1 MSKKLLAAAIAAAL
15 APAAVMAEASNVT
28 IYGRIDYGFMSRGGD
43 NGGTAPAATT
53 AAGSGSQAG
62 RSGRLNDFEDG
73 IAGGNRI
80 GFRGN
85 EDLGNGLKAIFEI
98 EFGFN
103 GDTNGVAGT
112 FNRHSWVGLEGAFG
126 TVLGGRVDGARYSF
140 VGQYDP
146 FKNQTVGNA
155 GSLFGVTS
163 GLGQADRA
171 DNAIVY
177 ITPELAPGLKFLA
190 AYTTSLLTEAGS
202 GFGTNLR
209 NNRFNATT
217 VGAGAD
223 VEAGDTP
230 LYAIAALYNNGPL
243 SLTLDYENLTLKN
256 GRLGLGPN
264 TAGARGG
271 SDIEFDLWVFG
282 ASYDFGVAK
291 LHAYY
296 ENTKGD
302 DAAARTVSDGSG
314 WLIGVSAPVTSAITL
329 KASYVDARD
338 KRDIDGNGRD
348 DSDCSKWAF
357 GGEYAFSKRTM
368 AYATYAKLNNDR
380 NGVCAISKN
389 ATGGS
394 GLASGGSNGSGY
406 GDTGFNV
413 GVAHTF

>member
-43 NGGTAPAATT
+43 DRGNA
-53 AAGSGSQAG
+53 QAG
-62 RSGRLNDFEDG
+62 QNGRQNAFEDG

-146 FKNQTVGNA
+146 FKNRTVANA

-163 GLGQADRA
+163 GLGQAGRA
-171 DNAIVY
+171 DNAVVY
-177 ITPELAPGLKFLA
+177 ITPELAPGLKFLG
-190 AYTTSLLTEAGS
+190 AYTTSLLTEEGVNSLAAPFNGDGS
-202 GFGTNLR
+202 ENKSGN
-209 NNRFNATT
+209 
-217 VGAGAD
+217 
-223 VEAGDTP
+223 TP
-230 LYAIAALYNNGPL
+230 LYAVAALYNNGPL
-243 SLTLDYENLTLKN
+243 SVTLDYENLQVKKSAL
-256 GRLGLGPN
+256 
-264 TAGARGG
+264 AGGG
-271 SDIEFDLWVFG
+271 DLEFDLYVAG

-291 LHAYY
+291 LSAYY
-296 ENTKGD
+296 EKTQGD
-302 DAAARTVSDGSG
+302 DALSKTISDGDG
-314 WLIGVSAPVTSAITL
+314 WLIGLSAPVTSNITL
-329 KASYVDARD
+329 KASYVKA
-338 KRDIDGNGRD
+338 ND
-348 DSDCSKWAF
+348 DRAAQRDCSKWGF

-368 AYATYAKLNNDR
+368 AYATYAKLDNDR
-380 NGVCAISKN
+380 NATCAISKTAAGAGGTAT
-389 ATGGS
+389 ATGN
-394 GLASGGSNGSGY
+394 NGAGY
-406 GDTGFNV
+406 GDSGFNV
-413 GVAHTF
+413 GIAHTF

>member
-43 NGGTAPAATT
+43 DRGNAQAA
-53 AAGSGSQAG
+53 QDG
-62 RSGRLNDFEDG
+62 RQNSFEDG

-146 FKNQTVGNA
+146 FKNQTVANA

-163 GLGQADRA
+163 GLGMADRG

-177 ITPELAPGLKFLA
+177 ITPELAPGLKFLG
-190 AYTTSLLTEAGS
+190 AYTTSLLGEEGA
-202 GFGTNLR
+202 
-209 NNRFNATT
+209 NN
-217 VGAGAD
+217 AGAPSPILGGGD
-223 VEAGDTP
+223 GSENKAGNTP

-243 SLTLDYENLTLKN
+243 SVTLYYENLQVKKAAVA
-256 GRLGLGPN
+256 
-264 TAGARGG
+264 AGG
-271 SDIEFDLWVFG
+271 DLEFDVYGAG

-291 LHAYY
+291 LSAYY
-296 ENTKGD
+296 EKTQGD
-302 DAAARTVSDGSG
+302 NALSKTFSDGDG
-314 WLIGVSAPVTSAITL
+314 WLIGLSAPVTSNITL
-329 KASYVDARD
+329 KASYVQA
-338 KRDIDGNGRD
+338 ND
-348 DSDCSKWAF
+348 DRADNRDCSKWGL
-357 GGEYAFSKRTM
+357 GGEYAFSKRTT
-368 AYATYAKLNNDR
+368 AYATYAKINNDSAA
-380 NGVCAISKN
+380 VCSISKN
-389 ATGGS
+389 ATGNS
-394 GLASGGSNGSGY
+394 GLPTGTAGAPTSAGY
-406 GDTGFNV
+406 GDSGFNI
-413 GVAHTF
+413 GLAHTF